1 MHKMEMSL
9 FHMIRVVTRAR
20 HGLMVGLLA
29 ATAIAVTGCKSTDV
43 LNTSQTYNE
52 GYVLDQAALDSVP
65 VGSSRDQVLLA
76 LGSPS
81 LTAMYD
87 NEVFYY
93 ISQTRYRGAQFMKPK
108 IIDRKILAIYFN
120 KNGQIDKIANYGLQ
134 DGKIFDSVSQT
145 TPTGGRDQSF
155 LSQLI
160 KGSSGVPNLP
170 TNSR

>member
-1 MHKMEMSL
+1 M
-9 FHMIRVVTRAR
+9 T
-20 HGLMVGLLA
+20 
-29 ATAIAVTGCKSTDV
+29 ATAMAITACSSTDI
-43 LNTSQTYNE
+43 LNTSSTYTE

-81 LTAMYD
+81 LTAIYD

-93 ISQTRYRGAQFMKPK
+93 MSQTRYRGAQFMKPK

-120 KNGQIDKIANYGLQ
+120 KDGQIEKISNYGLQ
-134 DGKIFDSVSQT
+134 DGKLFDTISQT

-160 KGSSGVPNLP
+160 EGSAGTPNLP
-170 TNSR
+170 TIGR